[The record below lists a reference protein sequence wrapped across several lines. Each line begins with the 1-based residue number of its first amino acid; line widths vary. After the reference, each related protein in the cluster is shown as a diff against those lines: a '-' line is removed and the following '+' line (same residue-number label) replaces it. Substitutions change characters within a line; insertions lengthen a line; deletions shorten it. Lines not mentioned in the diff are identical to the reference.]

1 MKNLLVI
8 TQGAGSLYNAAG
20 NTTISDSNPLDVTV
34 TLEKLTRGKYL
45 IEKADGILVTS
56 VPTTGMYR
64 YIVGLGENKHI
75 HGLWLNADNK
85 QKETFT
91 YTNVKGAAKTVT
103 IASAKIDAASVGDIQ
118 LSQEAT
124 LHIQTQPKNVFAGYP
139 LQVFTAT
146 VVISST
152 TQSESDIA
160 AALVTNAKKLVT
172 DINKHFGKTVL
183 SVTGDSLVG
192 LKFTAADVEFDFSIS
207 FGGAV
212 NGTLTVTDGLAFGTK
227 AQIVKLEKELAIQTF
242 GYNPNFK
249 DEGAY
254 GNVFLAPEI
263 ATEGC
268 NVYVVSSV
276 APATDRMP
284 LHADGAKVEQW
295 IAVPTDKTVNV

>member
-8 TQGAGSLYNAAG
+8 TQGVGSLLGANGAA
-20 NTTISDSNPLDVTV
+20 SSSSNPLDATV
-34 TLEKLTRGKYL
+34 TLNSLTRGKYL
-45 IEKADGILVTS
+45 IEKADGTLVTS

-75 HGLWLNADNK
+75 HGLWLNAANK
-85 QKETFT
+85 TSATFT
-91 YTNVKGAAKTVT
+91 YTNVKGAAKTVS

-124 LHIQTQPKNVFAGYP
+124 LHIQTQPKNIFAGYP

-152 TQSESDIA
+152 TQSENDIA
-160 AALVTNAKKLVT
+160 AALVTNVKKVVT
-172 DINKHFGKTVL
+172 DINKRFGKTVL
-183 SVTGDSLVG
+183 SVSGDSLVG
-192 LKFTAADVEFDFSIS
+192 LEFTAADAEFDFSIS

-212 NGTLTVTDGLAFGTK
+212 NGTFIVTDGLAFGTK
-227 AQIVKLEKELAIQTF
+227 AQIVKLEKELAIKTF
-242 GYNPNFK
+242 GYNPNFE

-254 GNVFLAPEI
+254 GDVFLAPSI
-263 ATEGC
+263 TTEGC
-268 NVYVVSSV
+268 NVYVISSV

-295 IAVPTDKTVNV
+295 IAVPSTTTLTV

>member
-8 TQGAGSLYNAAG
+8 TQGVGSLLNAEGTAV
-20 NTTISDSNPLDVTV
+20 TESKPLDAAV
-34 TLEKLTRGKYL
+34 TLENLTRGKYL
-45 IEKADGILVTS
+45 IEKADGTLVTS
-56 VPTTGMYR
+56 VPAAGMYR
-64 YIVGLGENKHI
+64 YIVGLGGNKTI
-75 HGLWLNADNK
+75 QGLWLNAANK
-85 QKETFT
+85 QKETFL
-91 YTNVKGAAKTVT
+91 YNDVKGAVKTVT
-103 IASAKIDAASVGDIQ
+103 IASARIDVASVGDIQ

-152 TQSESDIA
+152 TQSENDIA
-160 AALVTNAKKLVT
+160 TALVNNVKKVVA

-183 SVTGDSLVG
+183 SVTGSALVG
-192 LKFTAADVEFDFSIS
+192 LVFTAADTEFNFSIS

-227 AQIVKLEKELAIQTF
+227 AQIVKLEKELAIKTF
-242 GYNPNFK
+242 GYNPNFE

-254 GNVFLAPEI
+254 GDVFLAPEI
-263 ATEGC
+263 ATAGC
-268 NVYVVSSV
+268 NVYVISSV

-284 LHADGAKVEQW
+284 LHPDGAKVEQW
-295 IAVPTDKTVNV
+295 IAVPTDKTVNA

>member
-8 TQGAGSLYNAAG
+8 TQSAGSLFGANGSAVAS
-20 NTTISDSNPLDVTV
+20 NNPLDTVV

-45 IEKADGILVTS
+45 IEKADGTLVTS

-75 HGLWLNADNK
+75 HGLWLNAENK
-85 QKETFT
+85 QKEEFT
-91 YTNVKGAAKTVT
+91 YNNVKGAAKTVT

-124 LHIQTQPKNVFAGYP
+124 LHIQTQPRNVFAGYP

-160 AALVTNAKKLVT
+160 TALVNNVKKIVAN
-172 DINKHFGKTVL
+172 INKHFGKTVL
-183 SVTGDSLVG
+183 SVTGDALVG
-192 LKFTAADVEFDFSIS
+192 LKFTAADAEFDFSIS
-207 FGGAV
+207 FGGAIT
-212 NGTLTVTDGLAFGTK
+212 GTLTVTDGLAFGTK
-227 AQIVKLEKELAIQTF
+227 AQIVKLEKELAIKTF
-242 GYNPNFK
+242 GYNPNFE

-263 ATEGC
+263 TTEGC
-268 NVYVVSSV
+268 NVYVISSV
-276 APATDRMP
+276 APATDRMS
-284 LHADGAKVEQW
+284 LHPDGAKVEQW
-295 IAVPTDKTVNV
+295 IAVPSTTTLTV